1 MTYAQDV
8 PTSLTW
14 QDRIL
19 QSVPSGIDLHQLER
33 FLKLSPTERL
43 EEMRLLLESAE
54 ALRRGN
60 ELSNDSRRTAR

>member
-1 MTYAQDV
+1 MTYAQRMS
-8 PTSLTW
+8 TSLSW

-19 QSVPSGIDLHQLER
+19 QSVPSGIDVHQLER

-54 ALRRGN
+54 ALRRGD
-60 ELSNDSRRTAR
+60 ELSNDPAGAVR